1 MTLPRTRY
9 ARSGGVSIAYQVVGN
24 GSIDVV
30 VVPGPFSNLDIN
42 WEEPG
47 YARLLRRLSG
57 FARVILF
64 DRRGAGLSD
73 RIDPAEPPSVE
84 KRVDDLRTVMDA
96 VGSGRAV
103 LVGISDGAPMAILFA
118 TSFPARARA
127 LVLWGGYAH
136 FHTSV
141 MNREACGEYL
151 RGIEANWGSG
161 ASLPRFAP
169 ERAKDPRFQSW
180 WARLERHC
188 ASPSAAAT
196 LARMTSQIDVRGA
209 IDKVSVPTLILHR
222 REDVWAK
229 FSGAQNIAQK
239 IPGARLVELSGRDHL
254 VFTGEIDRAVDEIEE
269 FVTGVRPA
277 PSHHRILTTI
287 LSARLIAPER
297 LARQL
302 GDGPWR
308 LRLDQFRQAAANVMA
323 KHGGEMV
330 VTGTEDLC
338 ARFDGP
344 ARAVHCALALRDAAE
359 ALALKLAVGVH
370 TGEVEIHDGGI
381 SGYAVHVTQRIA
393 RYAGVGEVLVSGV
406 VNDLV
411 SGSGL
416 HFVKRP
422 IERAEEGDERLRI
435 CSVMAEQ
442 HLEPMA
448 ERAAKSPDMN
458 ALTGRE
464 REVLS
469 LIADG
474 LANAA
479 IADRLDLSEHTVK
492 RHVANI
498 LLKLDLPT
506 RTAAA
511 AFVARHR
518 SAG

>member
-9 ARSGGVSIAYQVVGN
+9 AQSGRVSIAYQVVGN
-24 GSIDVV
+24 GSIDIV

-64 DRRGAGLSD
+64 DKRGTGLSD
-73 RIDPAEPPSVE
+73 RVDAADLPRLE
-84 KRVDDLRTVMDA
+84 KRVDDLRTVIDA
-96 VGSGRAV
+96 AGGGRAV
-103 LVGISDGAPMAILFA
+103 LVGVSDGAAMAILFA
-118 TSFPARARA
+118 TSFPARTRA
-127 LVLWGGYAH
+127 LVLLGGYAH

-141 MNREACGEYL
+141 MNREAFGEYL
-151 RGIEANWGSG
+151 RSIEASWGSG
-161 ASLPRFAP
+161 VTLPRFAP

-180 WARLERHC
+180 WARLERHS
-188 ASPSAAAT
+188 ASPSAAVE
-196 LARMTSQIDVRGA
+196 LARMTSQIDVRSLLHE
-209 IDKVSVPTLILHR
+209 VSVPTLIMHR
-222 REDVWAK
+222 RGDVWAK

-239 IPGARLVELSGRDHL
+239 IPGARLVALSGRDHL
-254 VFTGEIDRAVDEIEE
+254 IFTGEIDRAVDEIEE

-277 PSHHRILTTI
+277 PSHHRVLTTI

-302 GDGPWR
+302 GDGPWHM
-308 LRLDQFRQAAANVMA
+308 RLDQFRQAADNVIA
-323 KHGGEMV
+323 KHAGEMV
-330 VTGTEDLC
+330 VAGTEDVC

-359 ALALKLAVGVH
+359 ALVLKLAVGVH
-370 TGEVEIHDGGI
+370 TGEVEIHDSSI

-393 RYAGVGEVLVSGV
+393 GYAGAGEVLASGV
-406 VNDLV
+406 VSDLV

-416 HFVKRP
+416 HFVEHP
-422 IERAEEGDERLRI
+422 IERTEEGDERLRI

-448 ERAAKSPDMN
+448 ERAAKTPDMN

-479 IADRLDLSEHTVK
+479 IADRLGLSEHTVK

-511 AFVARHR
+511 AFMARHR
-518 SAG
+518 SVG